1 MLSFKSS
8 IACAVFTACLVMLP
22 VSGAVAQLPQTQ
34 LSALSPPGGKVGST
48 FDVKVSAGAN
58 LEDLSQMVVNH
69 PGIKAVQ
76 KMQESKGVKT
86 PVTNTFTVTIAANVP
101 PGSYEARVQGLYGLS
116 SPRTFVVGLQNEL
129 SEAEPNNTLDKAGS
143 LQPNMLLNGSIGGG
157 ADIDFFKFP
166 GKKGERIILCCR
178 ANSIDSRMQAALELY
193 DSAGKRLGFSRQQVR
208 REPMVDVTLP
218 ADGEYFVKV
227 YDFLY
232 RGGADYFYRLSLGTG
247 PYIDYVMP
255 PAGVPGSNGKFTLY
269 GRNLPGGQ
277 SAGLSVDGRPLEKL
291 DVTITL
297 PKDSSTLK
305 LGENLAPYESIL
317 EGMTYTLKTP
327 SGVSNPVLIQF
338 AQSAVQLEKE
348 PNDVAAQSQSVTV
361 PVEFVG
367 QFQKRGDIDHLTF
380 EAKAKEVYTIEVFSQ
395 RGGSLADPYLTL
407 EQITKNSK
415 GEESSKRIATLDD
428 NGTNLAPNVFDTLS
442 DDPVYRFGVPA
453 DGTYR
458 ISIRDRYFE
467 SRGDPRLVYRLSI
480 RKERPDFQLVALPM
494 TPPAAANQP
503 GNIGTIG
510 LRKGENLGIQIYA
523 FRKDGFKE
531 SIEISAEGLPKGV
544 ICHPAIIGSGLTNT
558 QLIFTAAEDAPEWSG
573 SIRVIGKSRIEDQA
587 RLQAVASA
595 KTALKA
601 AAVALAASEAAA
613 TQAAQALKIL
623 NAELA
628 KTRQAA
634 LKSTKDKSIADTIAA
649 LKKTTTTVE
658 GTATQLNTALAA
670 ARKKVTEIQTAL
682 NTSEVDSVRHLVHD
696 ARSATILFNG
706 STTVP
711 AISRLS
717 RTLGLSVLNE
727 PAPYQV
733 TSDFLNVVVNQGSQI
748 LIPVKLAKRT
758 GFDNQVALTFVVSK
772 SSKFQVQNKPI
783 PKGKNSELLRLFIK
797 KDSPVGTHTLYLKT
811 QGQVSYRRNLIKY
824 NLAKAEQ
831 SQVAKTATAAAD
843 VAKKAVQARDTVAKK
858 VAADA
863 EVVKKSTAAKTNA
876 AKASATAAN
885 AVKQVT
891 AEKVKAEESAVKAAE
906 ILKLVSVAAD
916 AAKRGAESDA
926 KDKAL
931 TEAYIA
937 VQKAAVTAS
946 ETVKKLNAAKVAAQ
960 NKFTDSE
967 IAAKKAA
974 ATVVTAQKSLTTAE
988 TTAKTSA
995 AAKTKAD
1002 AAVKVAEASSKSAA
1016 DKKTAVDK
1024 SVAALEKS
1032 NKPKNINIFPP
1043 STPLVVTV
1051 KRAPVTL
1058 SASVPGGGN
1067 LKRGA
1072 KLDVKVTVKRINGFA
1087 GPVTLTLPL
1096 PPGVIGLSAKPVTIP
1111 ADKTTGFLS
1120 VQAAGDATEG
1130 QLANLVIRA
1139 TMDFEGKAAVDAPIK
1154 VKVAK

>member
-1 MLSFKSS
+1 
-8 IACAVFTACLVMLP
+8 
-22 VSGAVAQLPQTQ
+22 
-34 LSALSPPGGKVGST
+34 
-48 FDVKVSAGAN
+48 
-58 LEDLSQMVVNH
+58 
-69 PGIKAVQ
+69 
-76 KMQESKGVKT
+76 
-86 PVTNTFTVTIAANVP
+86 
-101 PGSYEARVQGLYGLS
+101 
-116 SPRTFVVGLQNEL
+116 
-129 SEAEPNNTLDKAGS
+129 
-143 LQPNMLLNGSIGGG
+143 
-157 ADIDFFKFP
+157 
-166 GKKGERIILCCR
+166 
-178 ANSIDSRMQAALELY
+178 SRMQAALELY
-193 DSAGKRLGFSRQQVR
+193 NSTGKRLSFSRQQIR
-208 REPMVDVTLP
+208 REPLLDVTLP

-247 PYIDYVMP
+247 PYIDFVMP
-255 PAGVPGSNGKFTLY
+255 PAGIPGSTGKFTLY

-277 SAGLSVDGRPLEKL
+277 PAGISVDGRPLEKL
-291 DVTITL
+291 EVTITL
-297 PKDSSTLK
+297 PKDSSSLK
-305 LGENLAPYESIL
+305 LGENLAPYESTL

-327 SGVSNPVLIQF
+327 AGISNPVLIQF
-338 AQSAVQLEKE
+338 ASAAVQLEKE
-348 PNDVAAQSQSVTV
+348 PNDVAAQSQSVTI
-361 PVEFVG
+361 PVEFAG
-367 QFQKRGDIDHLTF
+367 QFQKRGDIDNLIF
-380 EAKAKEVYTIEVFSQ
+380 QAKAKEVYTIEVFSQ

-415 GEESSKRIATLDD
+415 GEESVKRIATLDD
-428 NGTNLAPNVFDTLS
+428 NGTNLGPNVFDTLS
-442 DDPVYRFGVPA
+442 DDPVYRFQVPA

-458 ISIRDRYFE
+458 IAIRDRYFE

-480 RKERPDFQLVALPM
+480 RKELPDFRLVALPM
-494 TPPAAANQP
+494 TPSTAANLP
-503 GNIGTIG
+503 GTIGTIG
-510 LRKGENLGIQIYA
+510 LRKGENLGIQLYA

-531 SIEISAEGLPKGV
+531 SIEITAEGLPKGV
-544 ICHPAIIGSGLTNT
+544 ICHPAIIGSGLTAT
-558 QLIFTAAEDAPEWSG
+558 QLIFTAADDAPEWSG
-573 SIRVIGKSRIEDQA
+573 SIRVVGKSRIEDQA

-601 AAVALAASEAAA
+601 ATVALADSEDAA
-613 TQAAQALKIL
+613 TQTTQALKTL

-634 LKSTKDKSIADTIAA
+634 LKSPKDKAIADTIAA
-649 LKKTTTTVE
+649 LEKTTATVG
-658 GTATQLNTALAA
+658 GTANQINTALAA
-670 ARKKVTEIQTAL
+670 TKKNLTEIQNAL
-682 NTSEVDSVRHLVHD
+682 NKAEVDSVRHLVHD

-706 STTVP
+706 SATAP

-733 TSDFLNVVVNQGSQI
+733 TSDVLKVDVNQGSQV

-772 SSKFQVQNKPI
+772 SSKFQVENKPI
-783 PKGKNSELLRLFIK
+783 PKGKNSELLRLFINAN
-797 KDSPVGTHTLYLKT
+797 SPVGTHTLYLKT

-831 SQVAKTATAAAD
+831 AQIAKAATAAAD
-843 VAKKAVQARDTVAKK
+843 VAKKSVQARDAAAKK

-863 EVVKKSTAAKTNA
+863 EALKKSTAAKTNA
-876 AKASATAAN
+876 EKTSATAAN
-885 AVKQVT
+885 TMKQVT
-891 AEKVKAEESAVKAAE
+891 AEKLKTEQSAAKSVEVSKLVSIAAEAAKKAAE
-906 ILKLVSVAAD
+906 TD
-916 AAKRGAESDA
+916 P
-926 KDKAL
+926 KDKILA
-931 TEAYIA
+931 EVYAS

-946 ETVKKLNAAKVAAQ
+946 EAVKKVNAAKVAVQ
-960 NKFTDSE
+960 KKLTDSE
-967 IAAKKAA
+967 TAAKKAA
-974 ATVVTAQKSLTTAE
+974 TAVTASQKALSAAE
-988 TTAKTSA
+988 AQAKASA
-995 AAKTKAD
+995 AAKAKAD
-1002 AAVKVAEASSKSAA
+1002 AALKTAEASSKTAA

-1024 SVAALEKS
+1024 SIAALEKS

-1051 KRAPVTL
+1051 RRAPVTL

-1096 PPGVIGLSAKPVTIP
+1096 PPGVKGLSAKTVTIP
-1111 ADKTTGFLS
+1111 ADKTTGLLS
-1120 VQAAGDATEG
+1120 ISAAGDATEG
-1130 QLANLVIRA
+1130 QLANLVIRS